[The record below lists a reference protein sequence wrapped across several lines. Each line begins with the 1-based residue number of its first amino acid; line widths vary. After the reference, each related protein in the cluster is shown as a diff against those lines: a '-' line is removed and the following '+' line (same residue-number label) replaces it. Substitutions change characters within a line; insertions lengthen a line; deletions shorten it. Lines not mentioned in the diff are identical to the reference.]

1 MTAPAGQVVTC
12 ANCGR
17 EFGGRFCPECGQD
30 QEDIRRPFA
39 AIARDFLGDFIA
51 FDARIWR
58 TLAPLLTRPGGLTVD
73 YIEGR
78 RARYVPPLKLY
89 VFAAF
94 LYFTIV
100 AIGGGGPFQAF
111 VQETE
116 DGVTFG
122 FGEPG
127 DQNPEEGSGRS
138 AAETA
143 PADAP
148 PPPANAPDTA
158 GGSADVSR
166 GIEERAQRAA
176 EDPQAY
182 GRAVQG
188 TLSYA
193 HFLLLPV
200 LALLLKAFYRNR
212 YYAEHLVFGM
222 HFHALALLTAAPI
235 VAAIDFIPALD
246 RQGSPARAI
255 VSVWYLGLGA
265 YLFLAMRRVYG
276 GGYLRTLS
284 RWAALGLLYAI
295 LAALILG
302 LVAFL
307 TLWMY

>member
-17 EFGGRFCPECGQD
+17 SFSGRFCPDCGQD
-30 QEDIRRPFA
+30 LEDIRRPFA
-39 AIARDFLGDFIA
+39 EIARHFLGDFFA

-58 TLAPLLTRPGGLTVD
+58 TLVPLFTRPGGLTVD

-111 VQETE
+111 VRETE

-122 FGEPG
+122 MGGPG
-127 DQNPEEGSGRS
+127 DQQADEQAADARNTTEGSPDAGR
-138 AAETA
+138 A
-143 PADAP
+143 
-148 PPPANAPDTA
+148 
-158 GGSADVSR
+158 
-166 GIEERAQRAA
+166 IEERAQRAA
-176 EDPQAY
+176 GDPEAY

-200 LALLLKAFYRNR
+200 LALLLKGLYRNR

-246 RQGSPARAI
+246 RQGSAARAI

-265 YLFLAMRRVYG
+265 YLFLAMRQVYG
-276 GGYLRTLS
+276 GGFIGTLA

-295 LAALILG
+295 LAAVILL

>member
-17 EFGGRFCPECGQD
+17 EFNGRFCPDCGQD

-39 AIARDFLGDFIA
+39 EISRDFLGDFFA
-51 FDARIWR
+51 FDARIFR
-58 TLAPLLTRPGGLTVD
+58 TLAPLLTRPGDLTVH

-100 AIGGGGPFQAF
+100 AIGGGGPFRPFA
-111 VQETE
+111 TE
-116 DGVTFG
+116 GEEGVVIG
-122 FGEPG
+122 FGAPR
-127 DQNPEEGSGRS
+127 DRSPAADGSNR
-138 AAETA
+138 
-143 PADAP
+143 
-148 PPPANAPDTA
+148 PPASRHPALSD
-158 GGSADVSR
+158 SSR
-166 GIEERAQRAA
+166 GGAMREVEARARKAARDEE
-176 EDPQAY
+176 AY

-200 LALLLKAFYRNR
+200 LGLLLEAFYRHR

-246 RQGSPARAI
+246 RQGSAARAI

-265 YLFLAMRRVYG
+265 YLLLAMRRVYG
-276 GGYLRTLS
+276 GGFLGTLW

-295 LAALILG
+295 LAGLILG

-307 TLWMY
+307 TLWLY

>member
-1 MTAPAGQVVTC
+1 MTAPAGQVVAC

-17 EFGGRFCPECGQD
+17 EFNGRFCPDCGQD
-30 QEDIRRPFA
+30 REDIRRPFA
-39 AIARDFLGDFIA
+39 EISRDFLGDFFA
-51 FDARIWR
+51 FDARIFR
-58 TLAPLLTRPGGLTVD
+58 TLVPLLTRPGDLTVD

-111 VQETE
+111 VHETE
-116 DGVTFG
+116 KGVTFG
-122 FGEPG
+122 IGGPG
-127 DQNPEEGSGRS
+127 DRQADERAGP
-138 AAETA
+138 TA
-143 PADAP
+143 TDPAPAGAQPADAP
-148 PPPANAPDTA
+148 DTAAGPANVGT
-158 GGSADVSR
+158 V
-166 GIEERAQRAA
+166 IEERAQRAA

-200 LALLLKAFYRNR
+200 LGLLLEAFYRNR

-222 HFHALALLTAAPI
+222 HFHALALLTATPI

-246 RQGSPARAI
+246 RQGSAARAI

-276 GGYLRTLS
+276 GSFLGTLW

-295 LAALILG
+295 LAGLILG

-307 TLWMY
+307 TLWLY

>member
-17 EFGGRFCPECGQD
+17 SFGGRFCPDCGQD

-39 AIARDFLGDFIA
+39 EIARDFLGDFFA
-51 FDARIWR
+51 FDARIWH
-58 TLAPLLTRPGGLTVD
+58 TIVPLFSRPGDLTVD
-73 YIEGR
+73 YVAGR
-78 RARYVPPLKLY
+78 RARYVPPLRLY

-111 VQETE
+111 VRETE

-122 FGEPG
+122 IGGQGEQQA
-127 DQNPEEGSGRS
+127 DEEAGRP
-138 AAETA
+138 AADDARTDKA
-143 PADAP
+143 DGGPA
-148 PPPANAPDTA
+148 
-158 GGSADVSR
+158 
-166 GIEERAQRAA
+166 IEERAQRAA
-176 EDPQAY
+176 EDPRAY
-182 GRAVQG
+182 ARAVQG

-212 YYAEHLVFGM
+212 YYAEHLVFGI
-222 HFHALALLTAAPI
+222 HFHALALLTAAPL

-246 RQGSPARAI
+246 RQGSAARAI

-265 YLFLAMRRVYG
+265 YLFLALRRVYAG
-276 GGYLRTLS
+276 GFAGTLA
-284 RWAALGLLYAI
+284 RWAALGILYAI

-302 LVAFL
+302 LIAFL
-307 TLWMY
+307 TLWLY

>member
-17 EFGGRFCPECGQD
+17 EFNGRFCPDCGQD
-30 QEDIRRPFA
+30 REDIRRPFA
-39 AIARDFLGDFIA
+39 EISRDFLGDFFA
-51 FDARIWR
+51 FDARIFR
-58 TLAPLLTRPGGLTVD
+58 TLVPLLTRPGDLTVD

-111 VQETE
+111 VHETGE
-116 DGVTFG
+116 GVTFG
-122 FGEPG
+122 IGGPG
-127 DQNPEEGSGRS
+127 DRQADERAGP
-138 AAETA
+138 TA
-143 PADAP
+143 TDPAPAGAQPADAP
-148 PPPANAPDTA
+148 DTA
-158 GGSADVSR
+158 AGPADV
-166 GIEERAQRAA
+166 GTVIEERAQRAA

-200 LALLLKAFYRNR
+200 LGLLLEAFYRNR

-246 RQGSPARAI
+246 RQGSAARAI

-276 GGYLRTLS
+276 GSFLGTLW

-295 LAALILG
+295 LAGLILG

-307 TLWMY
+307 TLWLY